1 MCGITSIFNML
12 TNQGCRRKKKKKCYH
27 YCGACQGPSRCT
39 LGHFEADDAKWETS
53 KNVRISIQMLQHAIP
68 SQTVMAVW
76 YFRSHV
82 PSMFPNRTQ
91 AHHTKSAHNPPPI
104 VVIRHGA
111 WRGVH
116 SSISESSK
124 CPLLPLVGTL
134 ATHTQFST
142 QNRMAPKP
150 NVRFMLSQ

>member
-1 MCGITSIFNML
+1 MTSIFNML
-12 TNQGCRRKKKKKCYH
+12 TNENCRRKKKKKSYH
-27 YCGACQGPSRCT
+27 YCGACHGPSRCI
-39 LGHFEADDAKWETS
+39 LGHFEADDANGRPVKMCELVSRCSSMPFLHKQSWQSRTF
-53 KNVRISIQMLQHAIP
+53 KVM
-68 SQTVMAVW
+68 SQVG
-76 YFRSHV
+76 
-82 PSMFPNRTQ
+82 MFPSRTRAQ
-91 AHHTKSAHNPPPI
+91 HTKSAHNPPPI
-104 VVIRHGA
+104 IVIRHGA

-124 CPLLPLVGTL
+124 HPLLLLVGKL

>member
-1 MCGITSIFNML
+1 MKAVGE
-12 TNQGCRRKKKKKCYH
+12 KKKMLPLLWCM
-27 YCGACQGPSRCT
+27 SRTQSLHTRT
-39 LGHFEADDAKWETS
+39 LRSRRCKWETS

-68 SQTVMAVW
+68 SQTVVAVW
-76 YFRSHV
+76 YFQSHV
-82 PSMFPNRTQ
+82 PSMFPSRTRAQ
-91 AHHTKSAHNPPPI
+91 HTKSAHNPPPI
-104 VVIRHGA
+104 IVIRHGA

-124 CPLLPLVGTL
+124 HPLLPLVGKL